1 LLDHAERAK
10 ACLDLGLT
18 WITERLDLFV
28 PEDPCEPEQ
37 IKETAELSIL
47 CGALTEWSLDLPPRS
62 LGSIHAHLVNF
73 LSDPK
78 LAEWVRKL
86 PSFYSPYIVAYLPL
100 RAVGVRIPTLE
111 AALPKLHG
119 RGYPAALETTPYR
132 ELELRYLVW
141 KAGLSRRPPTHG
153 TVHRRSS
160 LYRCRNPIY
169 FSMDEVYSVTH
180 TLFYLTDF
188 VGGDCGLSASEK
200 SRATAVVEALLAHYV
215 RKFDWDMT
223 SELLL
228 NMVGLECSRTPLFSA
243 AFQAV
248 SKAWRSDGALPGP
261 AFSSLAEDATR
272 KQIFQRCYHTTLVG
286 LLMCGA
292 YLHCKGKSGDQKQ
305 VSHVTA

>member
-10 ACLDLGLT
+10 ACLDRGLT

-28 PEDPCEPEQ
+28 PDDPCEPEQ

-47 CGALTEWSLDLPPRS
+47 CGALTEWSLELPPRTLDTVRS
-62 LGSIHAHLVNF
+62 HLLNF

-100 RAVGVRIPTLE
+100 RAVGVSIPTLE
-111 AALPKLHG
+111 TALRKLHG
-119 RGYPAALETTPYR
+119 HGYPAALETTPYR

-141 KAGLSRRPPTHG
+141 KAGLSQRPPNYG
-153 TVHRRSS
+153 AVHRRSS

-188 VGGDCGLSASEK
+188 VGGNCGLSASEG
-200 SRATAVVEALLAHYV
+200 SRARAVVEALLVHYV
-215 RKFDWDMT
+215 RKCDWDMT

-228 NMVGLECSRTPLFSA
+228 NLVGLERTNTPLFAA
-243 AFQAV
+243 AFRAV
-248 SKAWRSDGALPGP
+248 SDAWLSDGALPGP

-292 YLHCKGKSGDQKQ
+292 YLHRNGRSGDQKQ
-305 VSHVTA
+305 VSHVPA